1 MHLQACQ
8 SFEAEVH
15 RLTLIWVLISFILK
29 LPSTTA
35 AAYQSE
41 KCLHFILQ

>member
-8 SFEAEVH
+8 SSEAEIQ
-15 RLTLIWVLISFILK
+15 RLTLIWVLMSLILK
-29 LPSTTA
+29 LPGTA